1 MKSPSTSPKEL
12 RQDVITPVAK
22 REPALAKNLLLSG
35 DSFSPTS
42 SGVLLSKQARQCTMS
57 MLSTH
62 KCKESPVGVLQ
73 PAATGNKILGG
84 LSQEKYHRL
93 FSNLRPVV
101 LTANQVLYDM
111 EDKFASAYFIN
122 NGMASFLSIAGDG
135 SSIEI
140 GNVGNEGMVGIPI
153 ILREAKTPYRII
165 VQVSGDAVM
174 VSAEILRHEF
184 EKEGELKDRL
194 LRYTYALSTYMCQLG
209 VCNHFHTAE
218 KRLSRWL
225 LIASDRVQS
234 NTFQLTHEFLAQVLG
249 TSRTGVTMAA
259 IRLQRSGL
267 ICCHRSE
274 ITILNRPGLEA
285 VSCDC
290 YPITKQVF
298 EHFLSR

>member
-1 MKSPSTSPKEL
+1 
-12 RQDVITPVAK
+12 
-22 REPALAKNLLLSG
+22 
-35 DSFSPTS
+35 
-42 SGVLLSKQARQCTMS
+42 

-62 KCKESPVGVLQ
+62 KYKELPVGVLH
-73 PAATGNKILGG
+73 PALTGNKILSG
-84 LSQEKYHRL
+84 LSYEKYHQL
-93 FSNLRPVV
+93 FSHLRPVV

-122 NGMASFLSIAGDG
+122 NGVVSLLSIAGDG
-135 SSIEI
+135 NSIEI

-165 VQVSGDAVM
+165 VQVPGDAVM
-174 VSAEILRHEF
+174 VRAEILRREF
-184 EKEGELKDRL
+184 DKEGELKDRL

-234 NTFQLTHEFLAQVLG
+234 NTFQLTHEFLAQALG
-249 TSRTGVTMAA
+249 TGRTGVTMAA
-259 IRLQRSGL
+259 LRLQKSGL

-274 ITILNRPGLEA
+274 ITILNRSGLEA

-290 YPITKQVF
+290 YPISKQVF

>member
-1 MKSPSTSPKEL
+1 MT
-12 RQDVITPVAK
+12 
-22 REPALAKNLLLSG
+22 LLS
-35 DSFSPTS
+35 
-42 SGVLLSKQARQCTMS
+42 A
-57 MLSTH
+57 H
-62 KCKESPVGVLQ
+62 KCKESPVDVRQ
-73 PAATGNKILGG
+73 PAANGNKILGG
-84 LSQEKYHRL
+84 LSHEKYHQL
-93 FSNLRPVV
+93 FTNLRQVG

-111 EDKFASAYFIN
+111 EDNFVSAYFIN
-122 NGMASFLSIAGDG
+122 KGVASFLSIAGDG

-165 VQVSGDAVM
+165 VQVSGDALM
-174 VSAEILRHEF
+174 VSAEIVRHEF
-184 EKEGELKDRL
+184 EKEGELRDRL
-194 LRYTYALSTYMCQLG
+194 LRYTHALSTYMSHLG

-234 NTFQLTHEFLAQVLG
+234 NSFQVTHEFLSQVLG

-259 IRLQRSGL
+259 ARLQRSGL
-267 ICCHRSE
+267 IRCQRSE
-274 ITILNRPGLEA
+274 ITILSRSGLEA

-298 EHFLSR
+298 EHFLAP

>member
-1 MKSPSTSPKEL
+1 M
-12 RQDVITPVAK
+12 
-22 REPALAKNLLLSG
+22 
-35 DSFSPTS
+35 S
-42 SGVLLSKQARQCTMS
+42 S
-57 MLSTH
+57 LSTL
-62 KCKESPVGVLQ
+62 KCKESHVGVLL
-73 PAATGNKILGG
+73 PAAIGNKILGG
-84 LSQEKYHRL
+84 LSHEKYHQL

-111 EDKFASAYFIN
+111 EDEFESAYFIN
-122 NGMASFLSIAGDG
+122 NGVASFLSIAGDG

-140 GNVGNEGMVGIPI
+140 GNVGSEGMVGIPI

-165 VQVSGDAVM
+165 VQVPGDAVM
-174 VSAEILRHEF
+174 VSAEILRYEF
-184 EKEGELKDRL
+184 DREGELKDRL

-209 VCNHFHTAE
+209 VCNHFHTAD

-225 LIASDRVQS
+225 LMASDRVQS
-234 NTFQLTHEFLAQVLG
+234 NTFQLTHEFLAQALG

-267 ICCHRSE
+267 ICCHRSQ

>member
-1 MKSPSTSPKEL
+1 MST
-12 RQDVITPVAK
+12 
-22 REPALAKNLLLSG
+22 LSAY
-35 DSFSPTS
+35 
-42 SGVLLSKQARQCTMS
+42 KY
-57 MLSTH
+57 
-62 KCKESPVGVLQ
+62 KESPVGVLQ
-73 PAATGNKILGG
+73 PVATGNKILEG
-84 LSQEKYHRL
+84 LSHEKYHHL

-111 EDKFASAYFIN
+111 EDRFASAYFIN
-122 NGMASFLSIAGDG
+122 NGVASFLSIAGDG

-153 ILREAKTPYRII
+153 ILREAKTPNRII

-174 VSAEILRHEF
+174 VSAEILRREF
-184 EKEGELKDRL
+184 DKEGELKDRL
-194 LRYTYALSTYMCQLG
+194 LRYIYAQSTYMCQLG

-234 NTFQLTHEFLAQVLG
+234 NTFQLTHEFLAQALG

-290 YPITKQVF
+290 YRITKQVF